1 MQVLLDKYHRDT
13 EKRGEKNG
21 GTKKRR
27 LYRSAKRYA
36 ALFLVDTVGRLR
48 DPHFRQMCL
57 QNLHVEEKL
66 SSSGSFDS
74 M

>member
-1 MQVLLDKYHRDT
+1 MQILLDKYHRDT

-36 ALFLVDTVGRLR
+36 ALFLVDPVGRLR
-48 DPHFRQMCL
+48 DPHFRQMRL
-57 QNLHVEEKL
+57 
-66 SSSGSFDS
+66 
-74 M
+74 